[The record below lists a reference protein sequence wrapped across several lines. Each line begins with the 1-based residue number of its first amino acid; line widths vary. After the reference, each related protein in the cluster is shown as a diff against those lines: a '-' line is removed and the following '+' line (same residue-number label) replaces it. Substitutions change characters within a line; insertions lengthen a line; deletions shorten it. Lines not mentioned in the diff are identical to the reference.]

1 MLFQKTAKSMAKLLE
16 VGAELLH
23 ILEGSNGLA
32 QRQFLQA
39 SLEELACVRR
49 KCSNS
54 CYTDLVVESK
64 MF

>member
-1 MLFQKTAKSMAKLLE
+1 MAKLLE